1 MSYACPAC
9 AGEHTQRVAL
19 MYSEDTRR
27 STRSNGRRGTG
38 SSQSDLAAMH
48 APPQSRGT
56 TGRTIFLVV
65 VALMLVGQLAQVLIL
80 RSSAVKLVV
89 AIPFLSLLA
98 GVLVWSILKTKKYNA
113 TVYEP
118 GMQLWKAS
126 FLCKSC
132 GRLFLPDLSVGVAR
146 DSVYVEAVAVNGGT
160 EKARLG

>member
-1 MSYACPAC
+1 MSYACPEC

-65 VALMLVGQLAQVLIL
+65 VALMLVG
-80 RSSAVKLVV
+80 SSAVKLVV